1 MTDNLPNRSINVKKE
16 CPEFRTLLF
25 DGIGKC
31 V

>member
-1 MTDNLPNRSINVKKE
+1 MTDNLSKRNINVKKE
-16 CPEFRTLLF
+16 CPKFRTLLF